1 MEIDAGLDSTGL
13 PYDSAAEITAE
24 AARLG
29 YSRIWVG
36 SVADPFQICALRWSQ
51 TRAVVPGGIGTAI
64 GVIPVG
70 VRTPADLAQSAAAL
84 SQLTGGRFVL
94 GIGAGT
100 VYEPAYRRAWGIE
113 ENSALAL
120 VRAYL
125 QTMRGFQAG
134 EPVTYQEAGLRYD
147 GALLAAEPVTTPLY
161 VGAAGPQMIT
171 LGGELA
177 DGIYLSWCTPD
188 AVSASRALIADGAAR
203 AGRDPARVTL
213 AASARVCVDDDED
226 TARRALAAALLP
238 YVAGWGGG
246 ARPAA
251 FRANFER
258 MGFAAEVAEIDRLG
272 ESGAGREYIIEAFP
286 ERMLRGLGYF
296 GPAAGAAEAVRR
308 QVAGADTAVVRVV
321 PARPGA
327 DAIRAVLEAGRPG
340 EPPESS
346 GEVRR

>member
-1 MEIDAGLDSTGL
+1 MDSLGL
-13 PYDSAAEITAE
+13 PYDSAAAVTAD
-24 AARLG
+24 AGRLG
-29 YSRIWVG
+29 YGRIWVG
-36 SVADPFQICALRWSQ
+36 SVSDPFQTCALRWSQ
-51 TRAVVPGGIGTAI
+51 TRAVVPGGVGTAI

-113 ENSALAL
+113 ERSSLAL

-125 QTMRGFQAG
+125 QTLRDFLAG
-134 EPVTYQEAGLRYD
+134 EPVTCTEAGLRYD
-147 GALLAAEPVTTPLY
+147 GAHLAAAPSATPLY
-161 VGAAGPQMIT
+161 VGAAGPHMIT
-171 LGGELA
+171 LGGEVA

-188 AVSASRALIADGAAR
+188 AVRKARACIADGAAR
-203 AGRDPARVTL
+203 ADRDPAKVTL
-213 AASARVCVDDDED
+213 AASARVCVDEDED
-226 TARRALAAALLP
+226 IARRALAAALLP

-246 ARPAA
+246 ARPRA
-251 FRANFER
+251 FRAGFER
-258 MGFAAEVAEIDRLG
+258 MGFAAEMDEIDRLSH
-272 ESGAGREYIIEAFP
+272 SGKSREEIIEAFP
-286 ERMLRGLGYF
+286 VRMLHGLGYF

-327 DAIRAVLEAGRPG
+327 DAIRAVLEACRPG
-340 EPPESS
+340 
-346 GEVRR
+346 

>member
-1 MEIDAGLDSTGL
+1 MELNVGMDSLGL
-13 PYDSAAEITAE
+13 PYDSAAEITAA

-29 YSRIWVG
+29 YARIWVG
-36 SVADPFQICALRWSQ
+36 SVADPFQTCALRWSQ
-51 TRAVVPGGIGTAI
+51 TRAVVAGGVGTAI

-70 VRTPADLAQSAAAL
+70 MRSPADLVQSAGAL
-84 SQLTGGRFVL
+84 SQLTGGRFAL

-113 ENSALAL
+113 EQSALTL

-125 QTMRGFQAG
+125 QSMRAFQSG
-134 EPVTYQEAGLRYD
+134 ESVTYREAGLRYD
-147 GALLAAEPVTTPLY
+147 GARLPAEPNRTPLY
-161 VGAAGPQMIT
+161 VGAAGPRMIT

-177 DGIYLSWCTPD
+177 DGVYLSWCTPE
-188 AVSASRALIADGAAR
+188 AVSRARASIADGAAR
-203 AGRDPARVTL
+203 AGRDPAQVTL

-238 YVAGWGGG
+238 YVAGWGSG
-246 ARPAA
+246 ARPRA
-251 FRANFER
+251 FRAGFER
-258 MGFAAEVAEIDRLG
+258 MGFHAEMAEIDRLTD
-272 ESGAGREYIIEAFP
+272 SGAGREEIIDAFP

-296 GPAAGAAEAVRR
+296 GPTAGAAEAVRR

-327 DAIRAVLEAGRPG
+327 DAILAVLEACRP
-340 EPPESS
+340 
-346 GEVRR
+346 R